1 MKIDDKQEI
10 GIGGFTVLARVR
22 NVLTIE
28 SESPDTPLE
37 DGSISNDHIILNPIK
52 LEIQG
57 RIGDLIIKPAADLS
71 LFRRTITNVGVI
83 TSYSP
88 GRTQTQ
94 IAKVSAILIDA
105 NNARLRISDA
115 ERKGQQLSEFFG
127 DKTPEKTNIDNFLS
141 TLELYRESKKPLR
154 IEMPNRIYDDM
165 VITSLVITWDNIS
178 DTAIEYKISTKQL
191 RFADIIFADISDF
204 RKEPS
209 SGGVSDQVS
218 GQESNGLNDAP
229 EIDRS
234 IVSSIVGIF
243 Q

>member
-10 GIGGFTVLARVR
+10 GIGGFTALARVR

-57 RIGDLIIKPAADLS
+57 RIGDIIIKSDAELS
-71 LFRRTITNVGVI
+71 LFRRTLTNVGVI
-83 TSYSP
+83 TSYAP

-94 IAKVSAILIDA
+94 ISKLSALIIDA
-105 NNARLRISDA
+105 NNQRLIIEDA
-115 ERKGQQLSEFFG
+115 ERKGGQLLDFFG
-127 DKTPEKTNIDNFLS
+127 DKTPEQTNIDNFLS
-141 TLELYRESKKPLR
+141 TMKLYRSTKKTLR
-154 IEMPNRIYDDM
+154 IEMPNQIYENM
-165 VITSLVITWDNIS
+165 VINSLVVTWDNLS
-178 DTAIEYKISTKQL
+178 DTAIEYKIGAKQL
-191 RFADIIFADISDF
+191 RFADIVFADISDF

-209 SGGVSDQVS
+209 AGGVSDQVS
-218 GQESNGLNDAP
+218 PQESNGLNDAP
-229 EIDRS
+229 EVERS
-234 IVSSIVGIF
+234 IASSIVGAF